1 MKPHTNRKTKLLLLA
16 VGIAGITF
24 AVLLHI

>member
-1 MKPHTNRKTKLLLLA
+1 MKPQSNRKTKLLLLA
-16 VGIAGITF
+16 IGIAGITF